1 MVHFESNTHKKNKKF
16 SGRIFNF
23 CFLLQDR
30 SVQSFFFSFFKYI
43 LGLVKY
49 TKRKERKKRSGL
61 HSHRLFFDSMCSVQ
75 VCKIKIVISKI
86 TNNNENKK
94 NKQTKERKAVERDFY
109 KKKIS
114 VLKIQIV
121 YLPFE
126 NLEIILPIG
135 VTS

>member
-1 MVHFESNTHKKNKKF
+1 MFFVCC
-16 SGRIFNF
+16 G
-23 CFLLQDR
+23 CLLLQDR
-30 SVQSFFFSFFKYI
+30 SVQSNPYKMNW
-43 LGLVKY
+43 
-49 TKRKERKKRSGL
+49 SGL

-126 NLEIILPIG
+126 NLEIIRPIG

>member
-1 MVHFESNTHKKNKKF
+1 
-16 SGRIFNF
+16 
-23 CFLLQDR
+23 
-30 SVQSFFFSFFKYI
+30 
-43 LGLVKY
+43 
-49 TKRKERKKRSGL
+49 
-61 HSHRLFFDSMCSVQ
+61 MCSVQ

-94 NKQTKERKAVERDFY
+94 NKKTKEREGGNFY

-126 NLEIILPIG
+126 NLEIIRPIG